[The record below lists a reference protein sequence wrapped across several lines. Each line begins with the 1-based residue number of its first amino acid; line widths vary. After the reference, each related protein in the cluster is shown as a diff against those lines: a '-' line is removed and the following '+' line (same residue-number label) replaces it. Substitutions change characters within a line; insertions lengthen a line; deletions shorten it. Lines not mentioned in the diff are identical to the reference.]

1 MRQEGVLQD
10 RKGLTSK
17 DRFRVEIRHA
27 EQVSS
32 QEWVLVVAQITKM
45 ANQPESYWHS
55 ENGGLV
61 HLLMQEQRQKK
72 SQRETKKRRR
82 RKHEGHE
89 LWRHEEKEEW

>member
-1 MRQEGVLQD
+1 MRQEDVLQD

-32 QEWVLVVAQITKM
+32 QEWDLVVALITKM

-55 ENGGLV
+55 ANGELV
-61 HLLMQEQRQKK
+61 HLLMQEQRQRK
-72 SQRETKKRRR
+72 SQRETKRR
-82 RKHEGHE
+82 RKKHEGNV
-89 LWRHEEKEEW
+89 WRNGC